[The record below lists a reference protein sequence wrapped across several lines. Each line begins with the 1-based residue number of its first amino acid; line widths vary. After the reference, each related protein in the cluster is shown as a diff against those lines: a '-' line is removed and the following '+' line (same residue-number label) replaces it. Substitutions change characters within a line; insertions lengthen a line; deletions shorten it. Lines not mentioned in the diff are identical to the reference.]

1 MHELKVTSWQL
12 FGHDRLY
19 VNLPD
24 GTAIG
29 WADLGSGTITVLHP
43 RYRDAVTDA
52 LARQVPDMPVL
63 GEVDPPDPLMPPT
76 PPSAPRIPPLRRMR
90 MRKGAEAG
98 ERGGAPEQGREDVP
112 PPAHTPRV
120 PEQARPP
127 SQEREPVTASPGERE
142 GRRPP
147 QEQAAGDERSR
158 EPARKDAPTREPTRE
173 PWPQAASGSRP
184 EPVSASRPEPAS
196 GPRPE
201 PASGPRPEPV
211 SASRPEPVSSVS
223 ASAPPGPASPD
234 PTTPEPNAPGRRPE
248 LPALTPATDLS
259 TRRPGTAL
267 RVQLGESGAGTL
279 VRAATGAL
287 RRQKEPDPRRTALS
301 GERRVGAELKRLTR
315 HGWRVLHSVPLS
327 DGTEIGH
334 LLIGPGGVFAVH
346 AEHHPQASVRIDD
359 GTVRFGDGE
368 PQPYALDDRFGAG
381 RARRVLEAYC
391 TFAVPVGTVLVF
403 TGVTALDVVT
413 TPPDVRVLRERQV
426 SSLAPLSGALTPTQ
440 VERVYDVARNQEAW
454 AGA

>member
-1 MHELKVTSWQL
+1 MHDLKVTSWQL

-98 ERGGAPEQGREDVP
+98 ERGGAPERGREDVP

-147 QEQAAGDERSR
+147 QERAAGDERSR
-158 EPARKDAPTREPTRE
+158 EPARKAAPTREPGPGPESGSWSEPAPGSVPEPGARRE
-173 PWPQAASGSRP
+173 PESGARREPASGSW
-184 EPVSASRPEPAS
+184 PEPAS
-196 GPRPE
+196 GARPE
-201 PASGPRPEPV
+201 PLSPA
-211 SASRPEPVSSVS
+211 SASPE
-223 ASAPPGPASPD
+223 
-234 PTTPEPNAPGRRPE
+234 PTTPEPTAPGRRPE

-267 RVQLGESGAGTL
+267 RVRLGESGAGTL

-327 DGTEIGH
+327 DGMEIGH

-413 TPPDVRVLRERQV
+413 TPPDVRVLKERQV

-454 AGA
+454 VGA

>member
-1 MHELKVTSWQL
+1 MHDLKVTSWQL

-98 ERGGAPEQGREDVP
+98 ERGGTPEPGREDVP
-112 PPAHTPRV
+112 PPAHTTPRV

-127 SQEREPVTASPGERE
+127 SQEREPAPASPGERE

-173 PWPQAASGSRP
+173 PWPEA
-184 EPVSASRPEPAS
+184 ESASRPEP
-196 GPRPE
+196 E
-201 PASGPRPEPV
+201 

-234 PTTPEPNAPGRRPE
+234 PTTPGPDTPGRRPE

-346 AEHHPQASVRIDD
+346 AEHRPQASVRIDD

-454 AGA
+454 ADA

>member
-1 MHELKVTSWQL
+1 MHDLKVTSWQL

-98 ERGGAPEQGREDVP
+98 ERGGTPERGREDVP

-127 SQEREPVTASPGERE
+127 SQEREPVPASPGERE

-147 QEQAAGDERSR
+147 QERAAGDERSR
-158 EPARKDAPTREPTRE
+158 EPARKDAPTREPGPGPESGSWSE
-173 PWPQAASGSRP
+173 PASGSRSEP
-184 EPVSASRPEPAS
+184 EP

-201 PASGPRPEPV
+201 PESGSRREPESGPRPDPLSPA
-211 SASRPEPVSSVS
+211 SASPE
-223 ASAPPGPASPD
+223 PASPA
-234 PTTPEPNAPGRRPE
+234 PTTPAPTTPGRRPE

-403 TGVTALDVVT
+403 TGVTSLDVVT
-413 TPPDVRVLRERQV
+413 TPPHVRVLRERQV